1 MSPKAA
7 KALRRYL
14 LFALIVLLAHVVSH
28 LLYIAILAAPVGH
41 LLRYSNGKHV
51 TVVILFSFFLLFIF
65 MLCNAVA
72 FARNGEERRGYLKL
86 TKDNRWSVWQNLK
99 YLYKDALLRTLIY
112 LIFQIPFAAFYS
124 VYGFSYSPITG
135 FERTY
140 IFDVGFYEL
149 TGSAILGF
157 LLNGIVFF
165 AGILLLMLLVL
176 FRWEK
181 ERI

>member
-65 MLCNAVA
+65 MLCKLSTLSVA
-72 FARNGEERRGYLKL
+72 N
-86 TKDNRWSVWQNLK
+86 
-99 YLYKDALLRTLIY
+99 
-112 LIFQIPFAAFYS
+112 
-124 VYGFSYSPITG
+124 SYS
-135 FERTY
+135 
-140 IFDVGFYEL
+140 EL
-149 TGSAILGF
+149 IL
-157 LLNGIVFF
+157 I
-165 AGILLLMLLVL
+165 
-176 FRWEK
+176 
-181 ERI
+181 